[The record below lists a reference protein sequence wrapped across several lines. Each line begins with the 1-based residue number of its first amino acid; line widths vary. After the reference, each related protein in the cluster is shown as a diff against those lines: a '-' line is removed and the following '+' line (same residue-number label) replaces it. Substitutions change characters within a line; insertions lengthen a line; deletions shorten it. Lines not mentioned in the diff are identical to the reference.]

1 MARPCI
7 ICGKAAGSREHLF
20 PAALG
25 GRRTNKGIYCGEH
38 NQGFSPLAK
47 ILSDQF
53 EAINAILSVRPDHS
67 DEPRRVEVSMPDGVT
82 YAISGNDVRL
92 AQPQVLKE
100 KILGESTET
109 SLRFS
114 DEQQI
119 QTWIAQQRAAG
130 LNVRITNKQEGQDYF
145 LRPIPISSTLGGA
158 KGLRAIGYI
167 ALTFFSHYFPAEARQ
182 PGMVGMRDFVQEMN
196 DEERVWWENPDSTTG
211 LPPNPFQFGH
221 TIALAIDA
229 SGGDAYALVSL
240 FSTVN
245 FAVQL
250 GHVKSQSDS
259 TVVVH
264 IDPHAERPP
273 SDIQDIRRNSIIFN
287 IQKPLNSTDNLND
300 MISTGRAQQDLQ
312 LLVARITKW
321 NAERATRPIFDE
333 LISIRNLGHDER
345 KLRIKAII
353 DT

>member
-1 MARPCI
+1 
-7 ICGKAAGSREHLF
+7 
-20 PAALG
+20 
-25 GRRTNKGIYCGEH
+25 
-38 NQGFSPLAK
+38 
-47 ILSDQF
+47 
-53 EAINAILSVRPDHS
+53 
-67 DEPRRVEVSMPDGVT
+67 
-82 YAISGNDVRL
+82 
-92 AQPQVLKE
+92 
-100 KILGESTET
+100 
-109 SLRFS
+109 
-114 DEQQI
+114 
-119 QTWIAQQRAAG
+119 
-130 LNVRITNKQEGQDYF
+130 
-145 LRPIPISSTLGGA
+145 
-158 KGLRAIGYI
+158 
-167 ALTFFSHYFPAEARQ
+167 
-182 PGMVGMRDFVQEMN
+182 MN

-353 DT
+353 DTQGQRVLNLLGHFIEGLKQQLGSNRTNARLRVYLDQFLIDDPRSDNRLRHKDLHALELAKAQLANEIEKGLISGELEFERLLLLLGGGPGAAIAGKTMIDHFCSVRERSICLTRSLSQYSGFMDGHNWHLGGSNL